1 MRLNKYYN
9 EIINLKDLYIKKC
22 EENENLVKQWNSR
35 YSDQHKCIQAAID
48 IALIERE
55 SLYKNIETLIKDQ
68 DRFSL
73 ENLLNYTPHI

>member
-35 YSDQHKCIQAAID
+35 YSDQHKRIQAAID
-48 IALIERE
+48 IALIE
-55 SLYKNIETLIKDQ
+55 
-68 DRFSL
+68 
-73 ENLLNYTPHI
+73 